1 MLCSAD
7 SRRRKRDQP
16 IDGREPHGE
25 LPADDDAARVGDQTG
40 QVEAH
45 LPEND
50 SLEHDAIKSIRSAL
64 VVIASRKTLGS
75 SGALPT
81 AHARSRADDSRR
93 P

>member
-16 IDGREPHGE
+16 IDGREPDRE
-25 LPADDDAARVGDQTG
+25 LPADDDAARVGHQPR

-50 SLEHDAIKSIRSAL
+50 SLEHDAIKSIRSAP
-64 VVIASRKTLGS
+64 SE
-75 SGALPT
+75 
-81 AHARSRADDSRR
+81 RR
-93 P
+93 